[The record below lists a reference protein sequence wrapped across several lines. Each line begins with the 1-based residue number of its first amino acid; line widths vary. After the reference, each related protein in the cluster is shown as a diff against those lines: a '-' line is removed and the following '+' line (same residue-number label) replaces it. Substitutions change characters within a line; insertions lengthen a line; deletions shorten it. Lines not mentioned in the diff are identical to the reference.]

1 MVSKESLRSSP
12 LDEISLSKEK
22 VNGIFIANIHVP
34 STSARSNSIQR
45 AVALDAEM
53 GYHTA

>member
-12 LDEISLSKEK
+12 LDEISLRKEK
-22 VNGIFIANIHVP
+22 VNGIFIANIP

-53 GYHTA
+53 GYHAA